1 MKQLPLR
8 FDESRCVWTLSCP
21 RGPTPNQ
28 VAWLKK
34 WMADEARKL
43 PDGPAKAALY
53 EGRVEFNVL
62 GDRMNGKGDI
72 RLFEAP
78 KPREVMGVF

>member
-1 MKQLPLR
+1 MKHIPLR
-8 FDESRCVWTLSCP
+8 YDSERDIWRLDCP

-34 WMADEARKL
+34 WLVDEARKL
-43 PDGPAKAALY
+43 PDGAGKLAAISGKL
-53 EGRVEFNVL
+53 EFNVL
-62 GDRMNGKGDI
+62 GDRMNGLGDI

-78 KPREVMGVF
+78 KPRETMGVF